1 MSSVLV
7 LNIVWQISTLALVA
21 LGLAIVFGKLR
32 IMNMAHGEFVMIG
45 AYAPVVT
52 ARLGLPAWL
61 QLLVCVIS
69 VALVALIV
77 ERVVI
82 RHLYGRMF
90 DSLLATWG
98 IAILLRE
105 LVEILFGRGYQ
116 SVSPPISGTLNVF
129 GADYPAYR
137 LVVMLGILLGFGA
150 LAWWNA
156 RSNVATRI
164 NAMVGNPALAEA
176 VGINTQRL
184 SAGAF
189 VFGCCCAGIAG
200 LALAPTIRVE
210 PMMGL
215 DYLIRSFFAL
225 VVGGLGSLEG
235 LGVGA
240 GIIAG
245 TQSLLGALSNQTYG
259 YLAVLVLSSCFL
271 WLRPEGIRPTSRKPA
286 VHRVSADPGGVRGFF
301 GVPSWAVPHLRH
313 RRAGHRISLGQTRG
327 APAWPGAVFWRGGL
341 RDRACS

>member
-7 LNIVWQISTLALVA
+7 LNLAWQISTLALVA
-21 LGLAIVFGKLR
+21 LGLAIVFGKLQ

-45 AYAPVVT
+45 AYAPVIT
-52 ARLGLPAWL
+52 SSLGLPAWL
-61 QLLVCVIS
+61 QVPVCLLT
-69 VALVALIV
+69 VALVAFVL
-77 ERVVI
+77 ERTII

-105 LVEILFGRGYQ
+105 AVELIFGRGYQ
-116 SVSPPISGTLNVF
+116 SVTPPISGTVSVL

-137 LVVMLGILLGFGA
+137 IAVILGILAGFAA
-150 LAWWNA
+150 LFWWNA
-156 RSNVATRI
+156 RSKVATRI
-164 NAMVGNPALAEA
+164 KAMVGNPDLAEA
-176 VGINTQRL
+176 VGINTARL

-189 VFGCCCAGIAG
+189 IFGCCTAG
-200 LALAPTIRVE
+200 LAGLILAPTIRIE

-235 LGVGA
+235 LGIGA

-245 TQSLLGALSNQTYG
+245 TQSVLGAVANQTYG
-259 YLAVLVLSSCFL
+259 YLAVLTLSILFL
-271 WLRPEGIRPTSRKPA
+271 WLKPDGIRSSSR
-286 VHRVSADPGGVRGFF
+286 
-301 GVPSWAVPHLRH
+301 
-313 RRAGHRISLGQTRG
+313 
-327 APAWPGAVFWRGGL
+327 
-341 RDRACS
+341 

>member
-7 LNIVWQISTLALVA
+7 LNLAWQISTLALVA
-21 LGLAIVFGKLR
+21 LGLAIVFGKLQ

-45 AYAPVVT
+45 AYAPVIT
-52 ARLGLPAWL
+52 SSLGLPAWL
-61 QLLVCVIS
+61 QVPVCLLT
-69 VALVALIV
+69 VALVAFVL
-77 ERVVI
+77 ERTII

-105 LVEILFGRGYQ
+105 AVELIFGRGYQ
-116 SVSPPISGTLNVF
+116 SVTPPISGTISVL

-137 LVVMLGILLGFGA
+137 IAVILGILAGFAA
-150 LAWWNA
+150 LFWWNA
-156 RSNVATRI
+156 RSKVATRI
-164 NAMVGNPALAEA
+164 KAMVGNPDLAEA
-176 VGINTQRL
+176 VGINTARL

-189 VFGCCCAGIAG
+189 IFGCCTAG
-200 LALAPTIRVE
+200 LAGLILAPTIRIE

-235 LGVGA
+235 LGIGA

-245 TQSLLGALSNQTYG
+245 TQSVLGAVANQTYG
-259 YLAVLVLSSCFL
+259 YLAVLTLSILFL
-271 WLRPEGIRPTSRKPA
+271 WLKPDGIRSSSR
-286 VHRVSADPGGVRGFF
+286 
-301 GVPSWAVPHLRH
+301 
-313 RRAGHRISLGQTRG
+313 
-327 APAWPGAVFWRGGL
+327 
-341 RDRACS
+341 

>member
-7 LNIVWQISTLALVA
+7 VNLAWQISTLALVA
-21 LGLAIVFGKLR
+21 LGLAIVFGKLQ

-45 AYAPVVT
+45 AYAPVIT
-52 ARLGLPAWL
+52 SSLGLPAWL
-61 QLLVCVIS
+61 QVPVCLLT
-69 VALVALIV
+69 VALVAFVL
-77 ERVVI
+77 ERTII

-105 LVEILFGRGYQ
+105 AVELIFGRGYQ
-116 SVSPPISGTLNVF
+116 SVTPPISGTISVL

-137 LVVMLGILLGFGA
+137 IAVILGILAGFAA
-150 LAWWNA
+150 LFWWNA
-156 RSNVATRI
+156 RSKVATRI
-164 NAMVGNPALAEA
+164 KAMVGNPDLAEA
-176 VGINTQRL
+176 VGINTARL

-189 VFGCCCAGIAG
+189 IFGCCTAG
-200 LALAPTIRVE
+200 LAGLILAPTIRIE

-235 LGVGA
+235 LGIGA

-245 TQSLLGALSNQTYG
+245 TQSVLGAVANQTYG
-259 YLAVLVLSSCFL
+259 YLAVLTLSILFL
-271 WLRPEGIRPTSRKPA
+271 WLKPDGIRSSSR
-286 VHRVSADPGGVRGFF
+286 
-301 GVPSWAVPHLRH
+301 
-313 RRAGHRISLGQTRG
+313 
-327 APAWPGAVFWRGGL
+327 
-341 RDRACS
+341 

>member
-1 MSSVLV
+1 MSSVLI
-7 LNIVWQISTLALVA
+7 LNLAWQISTLALVA

-52 ARLGLPAWL
+52 SSLGFPGWL
-61 QLLVCVIS
+61 QLPVCILT
-69 VALVALIV
+69 VAIVAFVL
-77 ERVVI
+77 ERAII

-105 LVEILFGRGYQ
+105 AVELIFGRGYQ
-116 SVSPPISGTLNVF
+116 SVSPPISGTVSVL

-137 LVVMLGILLGFGA
+137 IAVIIGIIVGFAA
-150 LAWWNA
+150 LYWWNA
-156 RSNVATRI
+156 RSKVATRI
-164 NAMVGNPALAEA
+164 KAMVGNPDLAKA
-176 VGINTQRL
+176 VGINTARL

-189 VFGCCCAGIAG
+189 VFGCCTAG
-200 LALAPTIRVE
+200 LAGLILAPTIRIE

-235 LGVGA
+235 LGIGA

-245 TQSLLGALSNQTYG
+245 TQSFLGAVASQTYG
-259 YLAVLVLSSCFL
+259 YLAVLTLSILFL
-271 WLRPEGIRPTSRKPA
+271 WLKPDGIRSSSR
-286 VHRVSADPGGVRGFF
+286 
-301 GVPSWAVPHLRH
+301 
-313 RRAGHRISLGQTRG
+313 
-327 APAWPGAVFWRGGL
+327 
-341 RDRACS
+341 

>member
-1 MSSVLV
+1 MSSRRLTAWRHPKPAQTDLPPMSSVLL
-7 LNIVWQISTLALVA
+7 LNLAWQISTLALIA

-45 AYAPVVT
+45 AYAPVIT
-52 ARLGLPAWL
+52 TSLGLPGWL
-61 QLLVCVIS
+61 QLPVCLVT
-69 VALVALIV
+69 VAIVAYAL
-77 ERVVI
+77 ERTII

-105 LVEILFGRGYQ
+105 AVELLFGRGYQ
-116 SVSPPISGTLNVF
+116 SVSPPITGTANIL

-137 LVVMLGILLGFGA
+137 VAVIIGIV
-150 LAWWNA
+150 LAFAGLYWWNT
-156 RSNVATRI
+156 RSKVATQI
-164 NAMVGNPALAEA
+164 KAMVGNPDLAEA
-176 VGINTQRL
+176 IGINTARL

-189 VFGCCCAGIAG
+189 VFGCCTAG
-200 LALAPTIRVE
+200 LAGLILAPTIRIE

-235 LGVGA
+235 LGIGA

-245 TQSLLGALSNQTYG
+245 TQSFLGAIASQTYG
-259 YLAVLVLSSCFL
+259 YLAVLTLSILFL
-271 WLRPEGIRPTSRKPA
+271 WLKPDGIRSSSR
-286 VHRVSADPGGVRGFF
+286 
-301 GVPSWAVPHLRH
+301 
-313 RRAGHRISLGQTRG
+313 
-327 APAWPGAVFWRGGL
+327 
-341 RDRACS
+341 